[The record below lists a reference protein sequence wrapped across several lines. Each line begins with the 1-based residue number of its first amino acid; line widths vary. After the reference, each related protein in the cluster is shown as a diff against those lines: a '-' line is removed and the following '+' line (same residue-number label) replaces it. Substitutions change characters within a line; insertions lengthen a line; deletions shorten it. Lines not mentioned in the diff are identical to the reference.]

1 MTDLCQGKTMFRK
14 RNTTKLDSTKR
25 EVLLNGSLDDA
36 EIMMKDLDPASRS
49 AMMKSII
56 AERNFLWCMVGICV
70 FALYLYS
77 QLAVGVILGDL
88 RWGLIAVTVTFTL
101 VTTAKCIKF
110 TRRTRMLKIL
120 HGAA

>member
-1 MTDLCQGKTMFRK
+1 MFRK
-14 RNTTKLDSTKR
+14 RNTTKLDPTKR

-36 EIMMKDLDPASRS
+36 EIIMKDLDPASRS

-70 FALYLYS
+70 FALYLY
-77 QLAVGVILGDL
+77 LKPAVDTIPGAL
-88 RWGLIAVTVTFTL
+88 RWELLA
-101 VTTAKCIKF
+101 VTTAFTVVTIVRCIKF

-120 HGAA
+120 PVGSRSWLTDTDR